1 MPDQSIRQELKSTI
15 PEDLNSMADHLMVTL
30 SQALSIM
37 TTTCH
42 TKPTTP
48 GIFLPRQTA
57 KTYRKLNY
65 HIKHIKSL
73 RTTSNYMDQE
83 KYESLRNN
91 PPTAANYAPQTQNH
105 IQQHLPEHHPPWVPP
120 IPNRGHQ
127 AQHRRTSQA
136 PSDPQGRKDILLR
149 QEVLM
154 SSCLTNIFLLTRAAI
169 MNLRVSLEVTG
180 A

>member
-37 TTTCH
+37 TTTCP

-91 PPTAANYAPQTQNH
+91 PPTAATYAHKLKTTSSNTCRT
-105 IQQHLPEHHPPWVPP
+105 PPSWVPP
-120 IPNRGHQ
+120 ILTEDIKHSTDELRKLQ
-127 AQHRRTSQA
+127 ATLK
-136 PSDPQGRKDILLR
+136 DERK
-149 QEVLM
+149 
-154 SSCLTNIFLLTRAAI
+154 SSSVKKF
-169 MNLRVSLEVTG
+169 
-180 A
+180 